1 VESTRTNLDRIKS
14 SATIQQLTEELL
26 IAFPRAVATPSP
38 TRTEEPPHLN
48 PANQDSRSH
57 VTWEASRGLLHA
69 VLYGADEDP
78 STVTISLRPVQPPH
92 AIDLKLANAYVR
104 VFNEDVRATPN
115 LLRHQELWETL
126 AASRVPR
133 AIARLTAFSTTPFL
147 SWLTTM
153 EAATHLRYEGVPFR
167 SIVLMS
173 KQHEWISG
181 PVGDGYIAF
190 KRPLG
195 FSQALIEEKWI
206 RAISASTEVGL
217 HGLGHSGNIVG
228 IVALSTDASI
238 SSGGAVLPTELQ
250 PIASLVRA
258 GTMAFVCA
266 PNGDLYVVLPSG
278 AVFVKSQGSW
288 HYQNFSS
295 FQSLL
300 SKYVPQPIAQPLLRL
315 LLDLSYKRKGALF
328 CVPADLSTV
337 EQLVPD
343 HTNSRR
349 ANFALRQAV
358 SGLQIDT
365 KAHRKVLLAAAAVD
379 GAIVISNAGAV
390 VDVACMI
397 GEPGPEALAHSGHS
411 QLTRFAGARSTAAW
425 NASIYGLGI
434 KVSEDGPI
442 SVFSKGHL
450 VGQLG

>member
-1 VESTRTNLDRIKS
+1 MASTKANLDRINS
-14 SATIQQLTEELL
+14 SETIQQLTEELL
-26 IAFPRAVATPSP
+26 IAFPQAIATASP
-38 TRTEEPPHLN
+38 TCVEEPRHLEA
-48 PANQDSRSH
+48 ANQDRRSH
-57 VTWEASRGLLHA
+57 VIWEGSSGLLHA
-69 VLYGADEDP
+69 VLFSADEDP
-78 STVTISLRPVQPPH
+78 STVAISLRPVQPPH
-92 AIDLKLANAYVR
+92 PIDMKLANAYVR
-104 VFNEDVRATPN
+104 VFNEDVRAAPS

-147 SWLTTM
+147 GWLTTM
-153 EAATHLRYEGVPFR
+153 EAATHLRYEGIPFR

-173 KQHEWISG
+173 KQHEWISEL
-181 PVGDGYIAF
+181 VGDGYVAF

-195 FSQALIEEKWI
+195 FSQALIAEKWI

-228 IVALSTDASI
+228 IIALPREVST
-238 SSGGAVLPTELQ
+238 SSGDVVLPTELQ

-288 HYQNFSS
+288 HYQNFGS

-300 SKYVPQPIAQPLLRL
+300 SQYVPQAIAQPLLRL
-315 LLDLSYKRKGALF
+315 MLDLSYKRKGALF
-328 CVPADLSTV
+328 CVPADLSTIG
-337 EQLVPD
+337 QLVPD
-343 HTNSRR
+343 HTVPRR
-349 ANFALRQAV
+349 ANLALRQAV
-358 SGLQIDT
+358 SGLKIDSD
-365 KAHRKVLLAAAAVD
+365 AHRQVLLAAAAVD
-379 GAIVISNAGAV
+379 GGIVISNAGAV

-397 GEPGPEALAHSGHS
+397 GEPGPDALATAGHS

-425 NASIYGLGI
+425 NASIFGLGI

-442 SVFSKGHL
+442 SVFSEGHL